1 VLVSRSARALVAAV
15 LVLFSAMFLFLGGTV
30 QMCLGPLDVTA
41 VQCAK
46 TSGVVP
52 DVGLSPPLSALSIS
66 LATFVI
72 APVPAGRRLRAL
84 VAGILG
90 GVIGAAAFLALR
102 PLTME
107 GFDSTGT
114 WISIPRPVD
123 PFALATAVILAA
135 LLGTIIAR
143 LLPEGPT
150 REVGSTRSLPQ
161 R

>member
-1 VLVSRSARALVAAV
+1 MSRSARALVAAV
-15 LVLFSAMFLFLGGTV
+15 LVLLSAVLWLLGGTIQV
-30 QMCLGPLDVTA
+30 CLGPLNVTA

-46 TSGVVP
+46 AWGGPP
-52 DVGLSPPLSALSIS
+52 DVGPALPLSALLIS
-66 LATFVI
+66 LAVFLI
-72 APVPAGRRLRAL
+72 APAPAGRRLRAL

-90 GVIGAAAFLALR
+90 GAVGAAAFLALR

-114 WISIPRPVD
+114 WISIPRPLD

-135 LLGTIIAR
+135 LLATIVVR
-143 LLPEGPT
+143 LPPGGPT
-150 REVGSTRSLPQ
+150 RQVGSTRSLPQ

>member
-1 VLVSRSARALVAAV
+1 MSRSARVLVSAV
-15 LVLFSAMFLFLGGTV
+15 LVFLGAMAFMLFGGRV
-30 QMCLGPLDVTA
+30 GGCLGPLGVTP
-41 VQCAK
+41 VQCARA
-46 TSGVVP
+46 SGVVP
-52 DVGLSPPLSALSIS
+52 DVGLGLPFLALMVL

-90 GVIGAAAFLALR
+90 GAVGAAAFLALR

-114 WISIPRPVD
+114 WISIPRPLD

-135 LLGTIIAR
+135 LLGTIVVR

-150 REVGSTRSLPQ
+150 RQVGSTRSLPQ